1 MAKFSYLA
9 QDNQNKE
16 TRGTLEARDIDEAK
30 AKLRQANLYIIQVQ
44 PETHFLV
51 TPGVYRVKNMDLSIF
66 SHQFAAMVSSG
77 IPLIRALKTLSE
89 ETNNR
94 KFRRII
100 DKVRLD
106 IENGASLSDALAK
119 FPLAFSNFFT
129 SLIKTGETAGVLP
142 KVLDRLANYLEKEE
156 NLRRKVISS
165 FAYPT
170 IVAIVAIAAVIFL
183 LIFVVPV
190 FSSVYNS
197 LKIPLPGP
205 TVTLI
210 ALSKF
215 FVNYW
220 WLILSL
226 AFLSYLA
233 LQILIRNKAFGL
245 AADRSK
251 LELPVFGP
259 LNRKVATSRFVRTLS
274 TLVGSGVTLSSSL
287 TITKEVVGNQ
297 AVAQALE
304 QVKKDIS
311 QGKPLADSLKKE
323 RYFPP
328 IAVQMLAAGEESGN
342 LNTMLDKCA
351 DFLDEDID
359 TLIKNLVV
367 KLEPSLTV
375 ALAILVGFIALA
387 IYLPMFDLIRSIA
400 R

>member
-16 TRGTLEARDIDEAK
+16 VRGVLEARDINEAK
-30 AKLRQANLYIIQVQ
+30 AKLRQSNLYIIQIQ
-44 PETHFLV
+44 PETIFV
-51 TPGVYRVKNMDLSIF
+51 ITPGRYRVSNMDLSIF

-94 KFRRII
+94 KFRNII
-100 DKVRLD
+100 DKIRVD

-119 FPLAFSNFFT
+119 YPRAFSNFFT

-142 KVLDRLANYLEKEE
+142 KVLNRLASYLEKEE
-156 NLRRKVISS
+156 NLRRKVVSS

-170 IVAIVAIAAVIFL
+170 IVAIVALAAVTFL

-190 FSSVYNS
+190 FSSVYKS
-197 LKIPLPGP
+197 LKITLPGP
-205 TVTLI
+205 TVTLL
-210 ALSKF
+210 ALSTF
-215 FVNYW
+215 FINYW
-220 WLILSL
+220 WLILS
-226 AFLSYLA
+226 AVFLIFLA
-233 LQILIRNKAFGL
+233 LRILKQNKAFGL
-245 AADRSK
+245 VVDRGK
-251 LELPVFGP
+251 LKIPVFGL
-259 LNRKVATSRFVRTLS
+259 LNRKVAASRFVRTLS

-287 TITKEVVGNQ
+287 TITKEVVGNR
-297 AVAQALE
+297 AVAQAVE
-304 QVKKDIS
+304 HIQKDIN
-311 QGKPLADSLKKE
+311 QGKPLAESLKQEK
-323 RYFPP
+323 YFPP
-328 IAVQMLAAGEESGN
+328 ITVQMLAAGEESGN
-342 LNTMLDKCA
+342 LNVMLDKCA

-367 KLEPSLTV
+367 KLEPSLTI